1 LISPDNQHLICRD
14 TSPLQG
20 YAGQLNREYQEK
32 ARKTDRD
39 FGGVEEGRVGPVE
52 NKLLSFPTVQGMVF
66 GSFGDASEAVHSL
79 VEALATSRVRV
90 AGPQRGRKGVVRTE
104 EGEKSIAVSYI
115 RRTLSLA
122 QSHSVLGKL
131 EGLGRGVT
139 AAMGRRKEAL
149 ELERVWLRE
158 RKATALS
165 LRNGYNILR
174 RGFAK
179 LD

>member
-1 LISPDNQHLICRD
+1 LRINYCLF
-14 TSPLQG
+14 
-20 YAGQLNREYQEK
+20 QLSRAWCLAVLGK
-32 ARKTDRD
+32 
-39 FGGVEEGRVGPVE
+39 PV
-52 NKLLSFPTVQGMVF
+52 K
-66 GSFGDASEAVHSL
+66 
-79 VEALATSRVRV
+79 ALATSRVRV

-104 EGEKSIAVSYI
+104 KSIAVSFI

-122 QSHSVLGKL
+122 NIKAQSHSLLGRL
-131 EGLGRGVT
+131 GGLGRGVT
-139 AAMGRRKEAL
+139 SAMGRRKEAL

-165 LRNGYNILR
+165 LSNGFNILR

>member
-1 LISPDNQHLICRD
+1 LWGFLN
-14 TSPLQG
+14 LQTHKNIRIPITLC
-20 YAGQLNREYQEK
+20 YIW
-32 ARKTDRD
+32 
-39 FGGVEEGRVGPVE
+39 
-52 NKLLSFPTVQGMVF
+52 
-66 GSFGDASEAVHSL
+66 
-79 VEALATSRVRV
+79 AL
-90 AGPQRGRKGVVRTE
+90 KWCIF
-104 EGEKSIAVSYI
+104 KN
-115 RRTLSLA
+115 
-122 QSHSVLGKL
+122 QSHSLLGRL

-165 LRNGYNILR
+165 LRNGFNILR

>member
-1 LISPDNQHLICRD
+1 MRYIASHRHHTITFCIVLRNIQIKFD
-14 TSPLQG
+14 T
-20 YAGQLNREYQEK
+20 K
-32 ARKTDRD
+32 
-39 FGGVEEGRVGPVE
+39 EEGRVGPVE
-52 NKLLSFPTVQGMVF
+52 NKLLSSPTVQGIVF
-66 GSFGDASEAVHSL
+66 GSFGEASEAVHSL

-90 AGPQRGRKGVVRTE
+90 AGPQKGRRGVVRSE
-104 EGEKSIAVSYI
+104 EGEKSIAVGFI

-122 QSHSVLGKL
+122 GIRAQSHSLLGRL

-139 AAMGRRKEAL
+139 AAMGRRNEAL
-149 ELERVWLRE
+149 QLERVWLRE

-165 LRNGYNILR
+165 LRNGHNILR

>member
-1 LISPDNQHLICRD
+1 MQTPLFPHSPGH
-14 TSPLQG
+14 
-20 YAGQLNREYQEK
+20 
-32 ARKTDRD
+32 DRD
-39 FGGVEEGRVGPVE
+39 YGGVEEGRVGPVE
-52 NKLLSFPTVQGMVF
+52 SKLLSFPTVQGMVF
-66 GSFGDASEAVHSL
+66 GSFGEASESVHSL
-79 VEALATSRVRV
+79 ALATSRVRV

-122 QSHSVLGKL
+122 AIRAQTHSLLGRL

-139 AAMGRRKEAL
+139 AAMGRRNEAL
-149 ELERVWLRE
+149 ELERVWMRE
-158 RKATALS
+158 RRATALS
-165 LRNGYNILR
+165 LRNGLNILR

>member
-1 LISPDNQHLICRD
+1 
-14 TSPLQG
+14 
-20 YAGQLNREYQEK
+20 
-32 ARKTDRD
+32 
-39 FGGVEEGRVGPVE
+39 
-52 NKLLSFPTVQGMVF
+52 M
-66 GSFGDASEAVHSL
+66 
-79 VEALATSRVRV
+79 EALATSRVRV
-90 AGPQRGRKGVVRTE
+90 AGPQRGRKGVIRSE

-122 QSHSVLGKL
+122 AIRAQSHSLLGRL

-165 LRNGYNILR
+165 LKNGFNILR